1 LNISAFSFTDPAV
14 HLVIEAFM
22 DWFTDVR
29 DAGSTGFL
37 ADVAWALSFFGLS
50 EDGDDPAVDREMI
63 LGVVADVWEAFQR
76 GEVLK
81 AEQGVESRL

>member
-1 LNISAFSFTDPAV
+1 VN
-14 HLVIEAFM
+14 LVIEAFM

-37 ADVAWALSFFGLS
+37 AEVAWALSFFGLS

-63 LGVVADVWEAFQR
+63 LGVVADVWEGFQR
-76 GEVLK
+76 REALK
-81 AEQGVESRL
+81 AEHGAETRL